1 SLDTAILRGISEVTE
16 RSIGELVSLG
26 PRCLLD
32 LIRHGGLE
40 RLGEIEDEAE
50 ASLLDFL
57 KTLTP
62 PPDDPTAPGPDPGVE
77 VEVTLKSDHSR
88 NGIRHGPGRCVV
100 PQAIAADLELDDR
113 RRERTMRTSP
123 VLQDRGE

>member
-1 SLDTAILRGISEVTE
+1 EVTD
-16 RSIGELVSLG
+16 RSVDELVSLG

-40 RLGEIEDEAE
+40 RLGEIEDEPE

-57 KTLTP
+57 KTLTAP
-62 PPDDPTAPGPDPGVE
+62 SDDPTAPTVDSPVE
-77 VEVTLKSDHSR
+77 VEVNLKYDHSR
-88 NGIRHGPGRCVV
+88 NAIRYGPGRCLV

-113 RRERTMRTSP
+113 RRERAMRTSP

>member
-1 SLDTAILRGISEVTE
+1 VDRAILNGVSEASGYAVE
-16 RSIGELVSLG
+16 ELTRLG
-26 PRCLLD
+26 PRILLD
-32 LIRHGGLE
+32 LIRHRGLE
-40 RLGEIEDEAE
+40 RLVEIEDDPE

-62 PPDDPTAPGPDPGVE
+62 PPDDQTAPAADQQVE
-77 VEVTLKSDHSR
+77 VEVTLKYDHSR
-88 NGIRHGPGRCVV
+88 NGIRYGPGRCVV

-113 RRERTMRTSP
+113 RRERATRKSP